1 MKKWECSMRGP
12 GNRWSALQENAETR
26 VTRGSFLTS
35 RKRPF
40 SPIA

>member
-26 VTRGSFLTS
+26 VTRS
-35 RKRPF
+35 RKRLF
-40 SPIA
+40 SPST